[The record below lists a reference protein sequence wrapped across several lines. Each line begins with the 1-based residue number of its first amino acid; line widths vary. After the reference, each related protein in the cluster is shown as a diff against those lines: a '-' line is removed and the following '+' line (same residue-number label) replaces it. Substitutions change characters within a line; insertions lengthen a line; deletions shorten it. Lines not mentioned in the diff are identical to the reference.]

1 MVMADKPT
9 ELCLEI
15 DLDENDDINSDKI
28 KKEICDRY
36 GKYLYKF
43 YDDIP
48 FVIETS
54 EDNKTII
61 VKLFTLWTTSK
72 K

>member
-48 FVIETS
+48 FVIELS
-54 EDNKTII
+54 DDNKTIV
-61 VKLFTLWTTSK
+61 VKLFVL
-72 K
+72 

>member
-1 MVMADKPT
+1 MVMADNPT

-43 YDDIP
+43 YDNIP
-48 FVIETS
+48 FVIELS
-54 EDNKTII
+54 DDNKTIV
-61 VKLFTLWTTSK
+61 VKLFVL
-72 K
+72 

>member
-1 MVMADKPT
+1 MVMADNPT

-15 DLDENDDINSDKI
+15 DLDENDDINSDKV

-61 VKLFTLWTTSK
+61 VSLFVL
-72 K
+72 

>member
-48 FVIETS
+48 IC
-54 EDNKTII
+54 NKRIRR
-61 VKLFTLWTTSK
+61 
-72 K
+72 

>member
-28 KKEICDRY
+28 KKR
-36 GKYLYKF
+36 
-43 YDDIP
+43 
-48 FVIETS
+48 
-54 EDNKTII
+54 NM
-61 VKLFTLWTTSK
+61 
-72 K
+72 

>member
-48 FVIETS
+48 FVIEMS

-61 VKLFTLWTTSK
+61 VKLLAL
-72 K
+72 

>member
-15 DLDENDDINSDKI
+15 DLDENDGINSDKI

-36 GKYLYKF
+36 
-43 YDDIP
+43 
-48 FVIETS
+48 
-54 EDNKTII
+54 
-61 VKLFTLWTTSK
+61 
-72 K
+72 